1 LTHLFVAIVLHAVLG
16 IVLAGAVWALGL
28 AALLLAQRRLGIDPG
43 SGAFAYPI
51 GLLVLTAAA
60 ALALVQAWLGLVG
73 LALLAGGLAVV
84 ARREHAALR
93 RALRP
98 VVWAVLPIGAFA
110 AALGWILHGPSSR
123 HGSSAF
129 GDMVFYDARLVSF
142 ATSGFPSRDLLAAG
156 RELSLIESSPT
167 LVGAALADLPGF
179 DPFLFHASAL
189 PAFMLASVAIGL
201 GLVTSRDAADRAG
214 ARVPL
219 TLVAIASIAYPTW
232 LVESPPVAMAVP
244 LAFAFF
250 ELLRRS
256 LSANALAVLCGL
268 LAADLFLT
276 KILGVV
282 PLGAVVAANVHR
294 NRAQLDLRRSALAVA
309 AVALATAA
317 VLGYLTKAAAWSTDI
332 VAFKFLPAGALRGL
346 GDQLTR
352 RDTQA
357 AAPAVLVLG
366 QALLAIALVRA
377 RGYAVFA
384 ALASAVAGGWLVA
397 GHSFDIAVGLAVL
410 LAALWLWTD
419 PARVASQSGLV
430 LAAGVALA
438 VSAWFRDISAIRAGF
453 VLVLLLGAS
462 LLAMLFA
469 LSGAGAREYAEA
481 ACAIAAA
488 AILAVAGHPFVGFAV
503 LALLGA
509 LTAAPVR
516 ARLPLQLPRTAAL
529 GAALLL
535 SIGAAGTAA
544 RSDDLRLRTQR
555 ETLTPDHHDVWQ
567 AVHRVVPPDGI
578 VFTSLTGRSIDS
590 DHGWNYY
597 PGVAGRQIYIA
608 GWYDSPLRVLED
620 ELERRLAANTR
631 VLSGEVEPEDV
642 PWTSGHET
650 FFAVQRRREPVPSW
664 FRLLY
669 RNDRFALY
677 RIDSR
682 GT

>member
-1 LTHLFVAIVLHAVLG
+1 
-16 IVLAGAVWALGL
+16 VLAGAVWAFGL
-28 AALLLAQRRLGIDPG
+28 AALLLAQRRFRVDPG

-51 GLLVLTAAA
+51 GLLVLTATA

-84 ARREHAALR
+84 ARDGDHAALR

-98 VVWAVLPIGAFA
+98 VVWALLPITAFG
-110 AALGWILHGPSSR
+110 AALGWLLHGPSSR

-142 ATSGFPSRDLLAAG
+142 ATSAFPSRDLLAAG

-167 LVGAALADLPGF
+167 LVGAALADLPRF

-189 PAFMLASVAIGL
+189 PAFMLASIAIGL
-201 GLVTSRDAADRAG
+201 GLVAPRDGAARAG
-214 ARVPL
+214 ARVPVA
-219 TLVAIASIAYPTW
+219 LVAIAVIAYPTW

-244 LAFAFF
+244 LGFAFF
-250 ELLRRS
+250 ELLRRT
-256 LSANALAVLCGL
+256 LSVNALALLCGL

-282 PLGAVVAANVHR
+282 PLAAVVAANVYR

-332 VAFKFLPAGALRGL
+332 VAFKFLPASALRAL

-357 AAPAVLVLG
+357 AAPAVLVCG
-366 QALLAIALVRA
+366 QVLLAIALVRA
-377 RGYAVFA
+377 RSYAVLA
-384 ALASAVAGGWLVA
+384 ALAAALAGGWLVA

-410 LAALWLWTD
+410 LAALWLWTEQA
-419 PARVASQSGLV
+419 PIASRSVLV
-430 LAAGVALA
+430 LAAGLALA

-462 LLAMLFA
+462 VLAMLMS
-469 LSGAGAREYAEA
+469 LSGAGAREYADA
-481 ACAIAAA
+481 ACAVAAA
-488 AILAVAGHPFVGFAV
+488 AVLAVAGHPFVGFAV
-503 LALLGA
+503 LAILAA

-516 ARLPLQLPRTAAL
+516 ARLPLRVPRTAAL
-529 GAALLL
+529 AAALLL
-535 SIGAAGTAA
+535 SIGAAA
-544 RSDDLRLRTQR
+544 RSDDLRLRTQQ
-555 ETLTPDHHDVWQ
+555 ETLTPDHHDVWR
-567 AVHRVVPPDGI
+567 AVHRIVPTNGL

-597 PGVAGRQIYIA
+597 PGIAGRQIYIA

-620 ELERRLAANTR
+620 ELERRLAANAR
-631 VLSGEVEPEDV
+631 VLSGAVEPEDA
-642 PWTSGHET
+642 PWASGHET
-650 FFAVQRRREPVPSW
+650 FFAVQRRQEPAPSL
-664 FRLLY
+664 FTLLY

-677 RIDSR
+677 RIDAR